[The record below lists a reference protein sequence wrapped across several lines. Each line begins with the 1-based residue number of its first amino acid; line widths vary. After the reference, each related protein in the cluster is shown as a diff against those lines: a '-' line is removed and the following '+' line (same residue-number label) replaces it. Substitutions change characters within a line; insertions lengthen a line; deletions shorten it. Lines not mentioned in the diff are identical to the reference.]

1 MNDKTEKRIDQ
12 LAKMTEGQLFKLS
25 AIFPFDFFPN
35 KIFIEQKQIIIIYNK
50 FLSSKN
56 QHILIEDILSPVV
69 ESGLFFSTL
78 RFELGAGGFM
88 QNPPPVQFLNKKDA
102 TRAKRIIIGLLICH
116 KEKIDLSNMTT
127 QAIIEKVEEIGRVK
141 RD

>member
-12 LAKMTEGQLFKLS
+12 LAKMNEGQLFKLS

-35 KIFIEQKQIIIIYNK
+35 KIFIEQKQIIIIYSK

-88 QNPPPVQFLNKKDA
+88 QNPRLFNF
-102 TRAKRIIIGLLICH
+102 
-116 KEKIDLSNMTT
+116 
-127 QAIIEKVEEIGRVK
+127 
-141 RD
+141 